1 MKLEFLKVQKEKE
14 TKELQNIKIM
24 KRKDLQEDMEEE
36 ITEVLQ
42 DQSHTKENPMI
53 ERDHQEEMNR
63 STDQ

>member
-1 MKLEFLKVQKEKE
+1 
-14 TKELQNIKIM
+14 M

>member
-42 DQSHTKENPMI
+42 DQSHTKENLMI